1 MCDGNKETRNN
12 SGLFG
17 ITGAVPMH
25 FCCAASARNP
35 NSWRFA
41 PRCACPMVALYLQTD
56 LITYLLVT
64 SRNSFHL
71 LDA

>member
-1 MCDGNKETRNN
+1 MCGGNKETRNN

-25 FCCAASARNP
+25 FCWTASARNP
-35 NSWRFA
+35 NSWRFTL
-41 PRCACPMVALYLQTD
+41 RCACPMAALYLQTI

-64 SRNSFHL
+64 SRNSLHL